1 VIRRK
6 RASKEDRRRQPAEIN
21 LLIENDERGRPI
33 WARRGCSFPFLT
45 SLVMVSCGVLLHLV

>member
-21 LLIENDERGRPI
+21 LLIDNDKGGRSI

-45 SLVMVSCGVLLHLV
+45 SLVMVSLGVLPHLV